1 MVHHAPLPQMLHVA
15 VYPTHRHLSG
25 IDFLYAAV
33 LSLYEKL
40 ALIVDPTGGTAEFSL
55 GIQLADFSV
64 PVHQEFRIG
73 VSEPFQVMG
82 L

>member
-15 VYPTHRHLSG
+15 VYPTHRHLTG

-33 LSLYEKL
+33 LSFYEKL
-40 ALIVDPTGGTAEFSL
+40 ALVVDSPGGTAEFSL
-55 GIQLADFSV
+55 GIQHADFSV
-64 PVHQEFRIG
+64 PVHQELLIG
-73 VSEPFQVMG
+73 VSKPFQIMG

>member
-15 VYPTHRHLSG
+15 VYPTHRYLTG
-25 IDFLYAAV
+25 IDFFYRAV

-40 ALIVDPTGGTAEFSL
+40 ALVVDSPGGTAEFSL
-55 GIQLADFSV
+55 GIQHTDFSV
-64 PVHQEFRIG
+64 QVHQELLIG
-73 VSEPFQVMG
+73 FPQSLQIMG

>member
-40 ALIVDPTGGTAEFSL
+40 SLIIDSPGGTAEFSL
-55 GIQLADFSV
+55 GIQHADFSV
-64 PVHQEFRIG
+64 PVHQ
-73 VSEPFQVMG
+73 S

>member
-15 VYPTHRHLSG
+15 VYPTHRHLTG

-40 ALIVDPTGGTAEFSL
+40 ALVIDPTGGTAEFSL
-55 GIQLADFSV
+55 GIQHADFSV
-64 PVHQEFRIG
+64 PVHQELRIG
-73 VSEPFQVMG
+73 VSEPFQIMG